1 MIDGFTGVANLK
13 SCKKGAKS
21 ARIDLQH
28 LTILNPRKN
37 RVLLAKFR
45 AKRSKGFQDIAK

>member
-1 MIDGFTGVANLK
+1 MIDQFTGVANLK

-28 LTILNPRKN
+28 LTVLNSRKY
-37 RVLLAKFR
+37 RVFLAKFR
-45 AKRSKGFQDIAK
+45 ANQSKGFRDIMK